1 MRFLKNKVYKATQ
14 YYQSFS
20 DLQIKKEAADELKQ
34 IDFVPEKVSVK
45 QEHPMIIKQEA
56 FPVIKLEPKA
66 PIKSGPG
73 RKGKKSSSKGSPGGK
88 KEIQPNK
95 NIVKN
100 YARAMVNFAL
110 SDMAL
115 HFLRKFSIREG
126 CDLKEFRL
134 FVAEQKEDINSI
146 KTLREML
153 LISNGDNDQV
163 IKLKNMFRAISEI
176 FVKFFS
182 VNWIYNSK
190 VSDKRL
196 HLKYRYKILRR
207 VRSPEHFTYLENF
220 NKTK

>member
-14 YYQSFS
+14 YYQSFT
-20 DLQIKKEAADELKQ
+20 DAPIKKETLDEIKQ
-34 IDFVPEKVSVK
+34 IPEKISVK
-45 QEHPMIIKQEA
+45 QEVPMFVKQEA
-56 FPVIKLEPKA
+56 LPVIKPQQKTPVKPA
-66 PIKSGPG
+66 SSS
-73 RKGKKSSSKGSPGGK
+73 KGKKSQGKGSPGGK

-115 HFLRKFSIREG
+115 YYLRKFSQELG
-126 CDLKEFRL
+126 CDLKEFRV

-153 LISNGDNDQV
+153 LISSGDNEQM

-182 VNWIYNSK
+182 VNWIFNSK